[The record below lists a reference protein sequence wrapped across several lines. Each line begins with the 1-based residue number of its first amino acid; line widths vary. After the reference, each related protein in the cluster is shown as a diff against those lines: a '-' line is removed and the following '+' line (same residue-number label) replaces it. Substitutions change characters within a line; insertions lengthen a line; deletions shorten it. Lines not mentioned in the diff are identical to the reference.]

1 MMKFY
6 KTINS
11 KIELVNQIEDGCWVN
26 VINPTVD
33 EINFIIKTLN
43 IVPSFLNAALDE
55 EESSRIESEDGQT
68 LIIVDAPIAEQQTEN
83 TIVYLTMPVGI
94 IIADKHIITVA
105 IREHAVLNEIANGT
119 IKNIHT
125 TLKTR
130 FVFILLLRIVL
141 RFLQYLRQIDKI
153 QNIMERQLKE
163 SMKNKD
169 LFQMLGLEKS
179 LVYFSTAL
187 KANEVT
193 LEKILRGRL
202 LKLYD
207 EDQDILEDVLIEIR
221 QAIDM
226 TSTYSGILS
235 STMDIFASIISN
247 NLNIVMKSLTLITI
261 LMTIPN
267 IITSFYGMNV
277 ELPFQHSG
285 YLGLLFVSSII
296 LLATVIA
303 WKIMS
308 KKNMFR

>member
-11 KIELVNQIEDGCWVN
+11 KMELINQIEDGCWVN
-26 VINPTVD
+26 VINPTAD
-33 EINFIIKTLN
+33 EIDFIIKKLN
-43 IVPSFLNAALDE
+43 IVPSFVNAALDE

-94 IIADKHIITVA
+94 IIANKHIITVA
-105 IREHAVLNEIANGT
+105 IREHAVLNEIADGT
-119 IKNIHT
+119 VKNIHT

-141 RFLQYLRQIDKI
+141 RFLLYLRQIDKI
-153 QNIMERQLKE
+153 ENIMERQLKE

-277 ELPFQHSG
+277 KLPFQHRG
-285 YLGLLFVSSII
+285 YLGLLFVSGII

-308 KKNMFR
+308 KKDMFR

>member
-1 MMKFY
+1 M
-6 KTINS
+6 TI
-11 KIELVNQIEDGCWVN
+11 KIER
-26 VINPTVD
+26 
-33 EINFIIKTLN
+33 EIHK
-43 IVPSFLNAALDE
+43 
-55 EESSRIESEDGQT
+55 
-68 LIIVDAPIAEQQTEN
+68 
-83 TIVYLTMPVGI
+83 
-94 IIADKHIITVA
+94 
-105 IREHAVLNEIANGT
+105 
-119 IKNIHT
+119 
-125 TLKTR
+125 
-130 FVFILLLRIVL
+130 
-141 RFLQYLRQIDKI
+141 
-153 QNIMERQLKE
+153 
-163 SMKNKD
+163 SMKNKE
-169 LFQMLGLEKS
+169 LVQLLELEKS

-277 ELPFQHSG
+277 ELPFQHRG